1 LIQTLRLKL
10 SERER
15 KSFSDEMELGRSFF
29 LLLIGSSISA
39 LLLEIGGSNPLLL
52 SLRVRGFHYLFIGVR
67 F

>member
-1 LIQTLRLKL
+1 
-10 SERER
+10 
-15 KSFSDEMELGRSFF
+15 MELGRSFF